1 MQQNRSRN
9 NQLTN
14 NLKLFL
20 ITTLTAII
28 ITAVLLIISAFL
40 LEKMGLSEGQVQI
53 LIYIIYLLSA
63 LAAGLIAGKMQREKK
78 FMWGALAGV
87 VWFVVVLIASMSLNH
102 MAVDTSG
109 LFPAVVCMVGGGM
122 LGGMLA

>member
-1 MQQNRSRN
+1 MEQNRSRN

-28 ITAVLLIISAFL
+28 ITAVLLILSAFL
-40 LEKMGLSEGQVQI
+40 LVKLGLSEGQVQI

-87 VWFVVVLIASMSLNH
+87 VWFVVVLIASMSLNR
-102 MAVDTSG
+102 MAIDTSG

>member
-1 MQQNRSRN
+1 MQQKRSRN

-28 ITAVLLIISAFL
+28 ITAVLLILAAFL
-40 LEKMGLSEGQVQI
+40 LEKLGLSEGQVKI
-53 LIYIIYLLSA
+53 FIYIIYLLSA
-63 LAAGLIAGKMQREKK
+63 LAAGLIAGKWQREKK
-78 FMWGALAGV
+78 FMWGALAGA

-102 MAVDTSG
+102 MAIDASG

>member
-28 ITAVLLIISAFL
+28 ITTVLLIISAFM
-40 LEKMGLSEGQVQI
+40 LEKLGLSEGQVQI
-53 LIYIIYLLSA
+53 FIYIIYLLSA
-63 LAAGLIAGKMQREKK
+63 LAAGLIAGKLQREKK
-78 FMWGALAGV
+78 FMWGALAGF
-87 VWFVVVLIASMSLNH
+87 VWFVVMLIVSMSLNH
-102 MAVDTSG
+102 MAVDTGG
-109 LFPAVVCMVGGGM
+109 LFPVVVCMVGGGM